1 MSNITTAV
9 RDTNTN
15 ARIKRTVIKTLEYL
29 ALLLA
34 CFIALLP
41 LWSSFTTSFK
51 TAEEY
56 GTTNAMALPQ
66 NWLNFENYSQVWTQ
80 GDMLR
85 AFLTSASVV
94 VVVVTVS
101 VMMGSMLAYVLNRF
115 RFPGNG
121 LIRNL
126 FMIATL
132 IPGIAMQVTTYQI
145 MKDLGFLNSIVG
157 YMILMSGTD
166 VISIY
171 IFLQYFENLDGAL
184 DESAVLEGCT
194 YFGVFFKILLPL
206 TKPAIITVA
215 VLKGVGRVQRVLQ
228 REPLPAVQFLADDF
242 HGAVFLLRPLQE
254 LLQHHLRRRAA
265 DADPQPDRVPVLPE
279 AGVRGPGQRIC
290 EGLKNRLTLHW
301 QS

>member
-1 MSNITTAV
+1 MV
-9 RDTNTN
+9 RKGESGMTNAAMAIRNTN
-15 ARIKRTVIKTLEYL
+15 NGARTKRIIIRTLEYL
-29 ALLLA
+29 AILLA

-41 LWSSFTTSFK
+41 IWSSFTTSFK

-66 NWLNFENYSQVWTQ
+66 NWLNFSNYAQVWTE

-94 VVVVTVS
+94 VVVVAVS

-194 YFGVFFKILLPL
+194 YFGVFFRILLPL
-206 TKPAIITVA
+206 TKPAIVTVA
-215 VLKGVGRVQRVLQ
+215 VLKGVGVYNEYYSANLYLQ
-228 REPLPAVQFLADDF
+228 SNTWRTISTALYSFSGPFKSSYNIIC
-242 HGAVFLLRPLQE
+242 
-254 LLQHHLRRRAA
+254 
-265 DADPQPDRVPVLPE
+265 
-279 AGVRGPGQRIC
+279 AGV
-290 EGLKNRLTLHW
+290 LLTLIP
-301 QS
+301 SGSVKG

>member
-1 MSNITTAV
+1 MSNVSTAV
-9 RDTNTN
+9 RNMNTN
-15 ARIKRTVIKTLEYL
+15 ARARRIVIKGLEYI

-41 LWSSFTTSFK
+41 VWSSFTTSFK

-56 GTTNAMALPQ
+56 GTTNAMTLPQ
-66 NWLNFENYSQVWTQ
+66 NWLNFGNYAQVWTE

-94 VVVVTVS
+94 VVVVALS

-121 LIRNL
+121 LIRYL

-145 MKDLGFLNSIVG
+145 MKNLGFLNSIVG

-215 VLKGVGRVQRVLQ
+215 VLKGVGVYNEYYSANLYLQSNSWRTISTALYSFSGPFKSSYNIICAGVLLTLI
-228 REPLPAVQFLADDF
+228 PSLI
-242 HGAVFLLRPLQE
+242 VFLLFQK
-254 LLQHHLRRRAA
+254 Q
-265 DADPQPDRVPVLPE
+265 VY
-279 AGVRGPGQRIC
+279 AGLARGSVKG
-290 EGLKNRLTLHW
+290 
-301 QS
+301 

>member
-1 MSNITTAV
+1 MI
-9 RDTNTN
+9 
-15 ARIKRTVIKTLEYL
+15 IKGLEYL

-41 LWSSFTTSFK
+41 VWSSFTTSFK

-56 GTTNAMALPQ
+56 ATTNAMTLPQ
-66 NWLNFENYSQVWTQ
+66 NWLNFGNYAQVWTE
-80 GDMLR
+80 GEMLR

-94 VVVVTVS
+94 VVVVALS

-194 YFGVFFKILLPL
+194 YFGVFFRILLPL

-215 VLKGVGRVQRVLQ
+215 VLKGVGVYNEYYSANLYLQSNSWRTISTALYSFSGPFKSSYNIICAGVLLTLI
-228 REPLPAVQFLADDF
+228 PSLI
-242 HGAVFLLRPLQE
+242 VFLLFQK
-254 LLQHHLRRRAA
+254 Q
-265 DADPQPDRVPVLPE
+265 VY
-279 AGVRGPGQRIC
+279 AGLASGSVKG
-290 EGLKNRLTLHW
+290 
-301 QS
+301 

>member
-1 MSNITTAV
+1 MSNVTTAV
-9 RDTNTN
+9 NATNTS
-15 ARIKRTVIKTLEYL
+15 ARMKRGAVKTLEYL
-29 ALLLA
+29 VLLLA

-41 LWSSFTTSFK
+41 IISSFMTSFK
-51 TAEEY
+51 TGEEY
-56 GTTNAMALPQ
+56 GSTNAMTPPA
-66 NWLNFENYSQVWTQ
+66 NWLNFDNYVQVWTE
-80 GDMLR
+80 GNMLE

-94 VVVVTVS
+94 IVVVTVS
-101 VMMGSMLAYVLNRF
+101 VLMGSMLAYVLNRF

-145 MKDLGFLNSIVG
+145 MRDLGFLNSIVG

-215 VLKGVGRVQRVLQ
+215 VLKGVGVYNEYYSANLYLQ
-228 REPLPAVQFLADDF
+228 SNSWRTISTALYSFSGPFKSSYNIIC
-242 HGAVFLLRPLQE
+242 
-254 LLQHHLRRRAA
+254 
-265 DADPQPDRVPVLPE
+265 
-279 AGVRGPGQRIC
+279 AGV
-290 EGLKNRLTLHW
+290 LLTLIPSLIIFLVF
-301 QS
+301 QKQVYAGLASGSVKG

>member
-1 MSNITTAV
+1 MSVLSHAV
-9 RDTNTN
+9 RESNRS
-15 ARIKRTVIKTLEYL
+15 ARMKRSAIRILEYL

-41 LWSSFTTSFK
+41 IWSSFTTSFK
-51 TAEEY
+51 SAEEY
-56 GTTNAMALPQ
+56 ASTNAMALPR
-66 NWLNFENYSQVWTQ
+66 NWLNFGNYVQVWTE

-145 MKDLGFLNSIVG
+145 MKNLGLLNSIAG
-157 YMILMSGTD
+157 YMILLSGTD

-171 IFLQYFENLDGAL
+171 IFLQYFENLDGSL

-194 YFGVFFKILLPL
+194 YFGVFFRILLPL

-215 VLKGVGRVQRVLQ
+215 VLKGVGVYNEYYSANLYLQ
-228 REPLPAVQFLADDF
+228 SNSWRTISTALYSFSGPFKSSYNIIC
-242 HGAVFLLRPLQE
+242 
-254 LLQHHLRRRAA
+254 
-265 DADPQPDRVPVLPE
+265 
-279 AGVRGPGQRIC
+279 AGV
-290 EGLKNRLTLHW
+290 LLTLIPSLVIFLVF
-301 QS
+301 QKQVYAGLASGSVKG

>member
-1 MSNITTAV
+1 MSTVTV
-9 RDTNTN
+9 SSTNTA
-15 ARIKRTVIKTLEYL
+15 ARVKRALIRLLEYL
-29 ALLLA
+29 ALLIA

-41 LWSSFTTSFK
+41 IVSSFTTSFK

-56 GTTNAMALPQ
+56 ANTSAMTMPS
-66 NWLNFENYSQVWTQ
+66 NWLNFDNYKQVWTE
-80 GDMLR
+80 GEMLR

-101 VMMGSMLAYVLNRF
+101 VLMGSMLAYVLNRF
-115 RFPGNG
+115 SFPGNG

-132 IPGIAMQVTTYQI
+132 IPGIAMQVTTYDI
-145 MKDLGFLNSIVG
+145 MRQMGLLNSIVG

-206 TKPAIITVA
+206 TKPAIVTVA
-215 VLKGVGRVQRVLQ
+215 VLKGVGVYNEYYNANLYLQSNSWRTISTALYSFSGPFKSSYNIICAGVLMTLI
-228 REPLPAVQFLADDF
+228 PSLL
-242 HGAVFLLRPLQE
+242 VFLVFQK
-254 LLQHHLRRRAA
+254 QIY
-265 DADPQPDRVPVLPE
+265 
-279 AGVRGPGQRIC
+279 AGLASGSVKG
-290 EGLKNRLTLHW
+290 
-301 QS
+301 

>member
-1 MSNITTAV
+1 MTTLNHAV
-9 RDTNTN
+9 RDVN
-15 ARIKRTVIKTLEYL
+15 AAARTKRAVIKALEYL

-41 LWSSFTTSFK
+41 IWSSFTTSFK

-56 GTTNAMALPQ
+56 ATTNAMALPR
-66 NWLNFENYSQVWTQ
+66 NWFNFGNYVQVWTE
-80 GDMLR
+80 GEMLR

-94 VVVVTVS
+94 IVVVTVS

-145 MKDLGFLNSIVG
+145 MKNLGLLNSITG
-157 YMILMSGTD
+157 YMIMLSCTD

-171 IFLQYFENLDGAL
+171 TFL
-184 DESAVLEGCT
+184 
-194 YFGVFFKILLPL
+194 P
-206 TKPAIITVA
+206 
-215 VLKGVGRVQRVLQ
+215 
-228 REPLPAVQFLADDF
+228 
-242 HGAVFLLRPLQE
+242 
-254 LLQHHLRRRAA
+254 
-265 DADPQPDRVPVLPE
+265 
-279 AGVRGPGQRIC
+279 
-290 EGLKNRLTLHW
+290 
-301 QS
+301 

>member
-1 MSNITTAV
+1 MSTATV
-9 RDTNTN
+9 SSTNTA
-15 ARIKRTVIKTLEYL
+15 ARVQRTLIRLLEYL
-29 ALLLA
+29 ALLIA

-41 LWSSFTTSFK
+41 IVSSFTTSFK

-56 GTTNAMALPQ
+56 ANTSAMTMPS
-66 NWLNFENYSQVWTQ
+66 NWLNFDNYKQVWTE
-80 GDMLR
+80 GVMLR

-101 VMMGSMLAYVLNRF
+101 VLMGSMLAYVLNRF
-115 RFPGNG
+115 NFPGNG

-132 IPGIAMQVTTYQI
+132 IPGIAMQVTTYDI
-145 MKDLGFLNSIVG
+145 MRQLGFLNSIVG

-206 TKPAIITVA
+206 TKPAIVTVA
-215 VLKGVGRVQRVLQ
+215 VLKGVGVYNEYYNANLYLQSNSWRTISTALYSFSGPFKSSYNIICAGVLLTLV
-228 REPLPAVQFLADDF
+228 PSLL
-242 HGAVFLLRPLQE
+242 VFLIFQK
-254 LLQHHLRRRAA
+254 QIY
-265 DADPQPDRVPVLPE
+265 
-279 AGVRGPGQRIC
+279 AGLASGSVKG
-290 EGLKNRLTLHW
+290 
-301 QS
+301 

>member
-1 MSNITTAV
+1 M
-9 RDTNTN
+9 
-15 ARIKRTVIKTLEYL
+15 EYL

-41 LWSSFTTSFK
+41 VWSSFTTSFK

-56 GTTNAMALPQ
+56 ATTNAMALPR
-66 NWLNFENYSQVWTQ
+66 NWLNFGNYIQVWTE

-194 YFGVFFKILLPL
+194 YFGVFFRILLPL

-215 VLKGVGRVQRVLQ
+215 VLKGVGVYNEYYSANLYLQSNSWRTISTALYSFSGPFKSSYNIICAGVLLTLI
-228 REPLPAVQFLADDF
+228 PSLI
-242 HGAVFLLRPLQE
+242 VFLLFQK
-254 LLQHHLRRRAA
+254 Q
-265 DADPQPDRVPVLPE
+265 VY
-279 AGVRGPGQRIC
+279 AGLASGSVKG
-290 EGLKNRLTLHW
+290 
-301 QS
+301 

>member
-1 MSNITTAV
+1 MSNVTTAV
-9 RDTNTN
+9 NATNTS
-15 ARIKRTVIKTLEYL
+15 ARMKRGAVKTLEYL

-41 LWSSFTTSFK
+41 IISSFMTSFK
-51 TAEEY
+51 TGEEY
-56 GTTNAMALPQ
+56 GSTNAMTPPA
-66 NWLNFENYSQVWTQ
+66 NWLNFDNYVQVWTE
-80 GDMLR
+80 GNMLE

-94 VVVVTVS
+94 IVVVTVS
-101 VMMGSMLAYVLNRF
+101 VLMGSMLAYVLNRF

-145 MKDLGFLNSIVG
+145 MRDLGFLNSIVG

-215 VLKGVGRVQRVLQ
+215 VLKGVGVYNEYYNANLYLQSNTWKTISTALYSFSGPFKSSYNIICAGVLLTLI
-228 REPLPAVQFLADDF
+228 PSLV
-242 HGAVFLLRPLQE
+242 VFLIFQK
-254 LLQHHLRRRAA
+254 H
-265 DADPQPDRVPVLPE
+265 VY
-279 AGVRGPGQRIC
+279 AGLASGSVKG
-290 EGLKNRLTLHW
+290 
-301 QS
+301 

>member
-1 MSNITTAV
+1 MV
-9 RDTNTN
+9 RKGESGMTNAAMAIRNTN
-15 ARIKRTVIKTLEYL
+15 NGARTKRIIIRTLEYL
-29 ALLLA
+29 AILLA

-41 LWSSFTTSFK
+41 IWSSFTTSFK

-66 NWLNFENYSQVWTQ
+66 NWLNFSNYAQVWTE

-94 VVVVTVS
+94 VVVVAVS

-145 MKDLGFLNSIVG
+145 MKSFGLLNSIVG

-171 IFLQYFENLDGAL
+171 IFLQFFENLNVAL

-206 TKPAIITVA
+206 TKPAIVTVA
-215 VLKGVGRVQRVLQ
+215 VLKGVGVYNEYYNANLYLQ
-228 REPLPAVQFLADDF
+228 SNTWRTISTALYSFSGPFKSSYNIIC
-242 HGAVFLLRPLQE
+242 
-254 LLQHHLRRRAA
+254 
-265 DADPQPDRVPVLPE
+265 
-279 AGVRGPGQRIC
+279 AGV
-290 EGLKNRLTLHW
+290 LLTLIPSLLIFLFF
-301 QS
+301 QKQVYAGLANGSVKG

>member
-1 MSNITTAV
+1 MSNVTTAV
-9 RDTNTN
+9 RDINRN
-15 ARIKRTVIKTLEYL
+15 AKMKRTLIKGLEYF

-41 LWSSFTTSFK
+41 IWSSFTTSFK
-51 TAEEY
+51 SAEEY
-56 GTTNAMALPQ
+56 ATTNAMTLPK
-66 NWLNFENYSQVWTQ
+66 NWLNFSNYAQVWTE
-80 GDMLR
+80 GEMLR

-171 IFLQYFENLDGAL
+171 IFLQYFENLDVAL

-194 YFGVFFKILLPL
+194 YFGVFFRILLPL

-215 VLKGVGRVQRVLQ
+215 VLKGVGVYNEYYSANLYLQSNSWRTISTALYSFSGPFKSSYNIICAGVLLTLI
-228 REPLPAVQFLADDF
+228 PSLI
-242 HGAVFLLRPLQE
+242 VFLIFQK
-254 LLQHHLRRRAA
+254 Q
-265 DADPQPDRVPVLPE
+265 VY
-279 AGVRGPGQRIC
+279 AGLASGSVKG
-290 EGLKNRLTLHW
+290 
-301 QS
+301 

>member
-1 MSNITTAV
+1 MSNVTTSVMPSNSA
-9 RDTNTN
+9 
-15 ARIKRTVIKTLEYL
+15 ARTKRFLIKFLEYFALVL
-29 ALLLA
+29 AS
-34 CFIALLP
+34 FIALLP
-41 LWSSFTTSFK
+41 LISSFMISFK
-51 TAEEY
+51 TADEY
-56 GTTNAMALPQ
+56 ATTNAMTPPQ
-66 NWLNFENYSQVWTQ
+66 NWLNFGNYVQVWTE

-85 AFLTSASVV
+85 AFLTSGGVV
-94 VVVVTVS
+94 VVVVLVS

-115 RFPGNG
+115 RFPGNN

-157 YMILMSGTD
+157 YAILMSGTD

-171 IFLQYFENLDGAL
+171 IFLQYFENLDVAL

-215 VLKGVGRVQRVLQ
+215 VLKGVGVYNEYYNANLYLQ
-228 REPLPAVQFLADDF
+228 SNSWRTISTALYSFSGPFKSSYNIIC
-242 HGAVFLLRPLQE
+242 
-254 LLQHHLRRRAA
+254 
-265 DADPQPDRVPVLPE
+265 
-279 AGVRGPGQRIC
+279 AGV
-290 EGLKNRLTLHW
+290 LLTLIPSLVIFLFF
-301 QS
+301 QKQVYAGLASGSVKG

>member
-1 MSNITTAV
+1 MTTLNHAV
-9 RDTNTN
+9 RDVN
-15 ARIKRTVIKTLEYL
+15 AAARTKRAVIKALEYL

-41 LWSSFTTSFK
+41 IWSSFTTSFK

-56 GTTNAMALPQ
+56 ATTNAMALPR
-66 NWLNFENYSQVWTQ
+66 NWFNFGNYVQVWTE
-80 GDMLR
+80 GEMLR

-94 VVVVTVS
+94 IVVVTVS

-145 MKDLGFLNSIVG
+145 MKDLGFLNSIAG

-171 IFLQYFENLDGAL
+171 IFLQYFENLDVAL

-194 YFGVFFKILLPL
+194 YFGVFFRILLPL

-215 VLKGVGRVQRVLQ
+215 VLKGVGVYNEYYSANLYLQSNSWRTISTALYSFSGPFKSSYNIICAGVLLTLI
-228 REPLPAVQFLADDF
+228 PSLVIFLAF
-242 HGAVFLLRPLQE
+242 QKQVY
-254 LLQHHLRRRAA
+254 
-265 DADPQPDRVPVLPE
+265 
-279 AGVRGPGQRIC
+279 AGLASGSVKG
-290 EGLKNRLTLHW
+290 
-301 QS
+301 

>member
-1 MSNITTAV
+1 MSNITQSV
-9 RDTNTN
+9 MPSNSS
-15 ARIKRTVIKTLEYL
+15 ARVKRIIIKTLEYL

-41 LWSSFTTSFK
+41 IVSSFMISFK
-51 TAEEY
+51 TSEEY
-56 GTTNAMALPQ
+56 ATTNAMTPPS
-66 NWLNFENYSQVWTQ
+66 NWLNFGNYVQVWTE
-80 GDMLR
+80 GEMLR
-85 AFLTSASVV
+85 AFLTSFSVV
-94 VVVVTVS
+94 IVVVAVS

-115 RFPGNG
+115 RFPGNN

-145 MKDLGFLNSIVG
+145 MRDLGFLNSIVG
-157 YMILMSGTD
+157 YMILLSGTD

-171 IFLQYFENLDGAL
+171 IFLQYFENLDVAL

-215 VLKGVGRVQRVLQ
+215 VLKGVGVYNEYYNANLYLQ
-228 REPLPAVQFLADDF
+228 SNSWRTISTALYSFSGPYKSSYNIIC
-242 HGAVFLLRPLQE
+242 
-254 LLQHHLRRRAA
+254 
-265 DADPQPDRVPVLPE
+265 
-279 AGVRGPGQRIC
+279 AGVLMTLIPSLLIFLFFQKQVYA
-290 EGLKNRLTLHW
+290 GLASGSVKG
-301 QS
+301 

>member
-1 MSNITTAV
+1 MSDTTMAV
-9 RDTNTN
+9 RNTNTG
-15 ARIKRTVIKTLEYL
+15 ARARRTVIKSLEYA

-41 LWSSFTTSFK
+41 VWSSFTTSFK

-56 GTTNAMALPQ
+56 ATTNAMTLPQ
-66 NWLNFENYSQVWTQ
+66 NWLNFGNYEQVWTE

-94 VVVVTVS
+94 LVVVTVS

-145 MKDLGFLNSIVG
+145 MKDLGFLNSIWG

-194 YFGVFFKILLPL
+194 YFGVCFRILLPL

-215 VLKGVGRVQRVLQ
+215 VLKGVGVYN
-228 REPLPAVQFLADDF
+228 DF
-242 HGAVFLLRPLQE
+242 HGAVLLLGAVQEFLQY
-254 LLQHHLRRRAA
+254 HLRGRIA
-265 DADPQPDRVPVLPE
+265 DADSQPDRF
-279 AGVRGPGQRIC
+279 AGVPETGLRRPGQRLRQ
-290 EGLKNRLTLHW
+290 GMKKD
-301 QS
+301 

>member
-1 MSNITTAV
+1 MSDTTMAV
-9 RDTNTN
+9 RNTNTG
-15 ARIKRTVIKTLEYL
+15 ARARRTVIKSLEYA

-41 LWSSFTTSFK
+41 VWSSFTTSFK

-56 GTTNAMALPQ
+56 ATTNAMTLPQ
-66 NWLNFENYSQVWTQ
+66 NWLNFGNYAQVWTE

-94 VVVVTVS
+94 LVVVTVS

-145 MKDLGFLNSIVG
+145 MKDLGFLNSIWG

-184 DESAVLEGCT
+184 DESTVLEGCT
-194 YFGVFFKILLPL
+194 YFGVFFRILLPL

-215 VLKGVGRVQRVLQ
+215 VLKGVGVYNEYYSANLYLQSNSWRTISTALYSFSGPFKSSYNIICAGVLLTLI
-228 REPLPAVQFLADDF
+228 PSLI
-242 HGAVFLLRPLQE
+242 VFLVFQK
-254 LLQHHLRRRAA
+254 Q
-265 DADPQPDRVPVLPE
+265 VY
-279 AGVRGPGQRIC
+279 AGLASGSVKG
-290 EGLKNRLTLHW
+290 
-301 QS
+301 